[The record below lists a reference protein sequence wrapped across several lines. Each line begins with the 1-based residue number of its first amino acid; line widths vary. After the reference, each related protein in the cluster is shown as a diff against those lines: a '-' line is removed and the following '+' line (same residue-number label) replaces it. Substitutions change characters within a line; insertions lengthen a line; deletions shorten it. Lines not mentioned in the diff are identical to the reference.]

1 MIRGIS
7 IRCFGRSAHLAV
19 SRQCTSEHC
28 DVTAN
33 ELAVFYGDY
42 VLGVLA
48 QIPATRRAGGRCQQL
63 QSSPRGIISQQEPRC
78 SPVLPSCRRRSSS
91 SSVTDTVS
99 YGSSTSDQQL
109 GASAC
114 VCVCDAPDAAGDV
127 IEYVTSFGQKRA
139 LSAGVAS
146 TCTYVLCH
154 HRRKFRQ
161 QIADGLRTRNC
172 ASQCM
177 CGRCFAKTRQ
187 ICVDS

>member
-1 MIRGIS
+1 MQSVASVR
-7 IRCFGRSAHLAV
+7 
-19 SRQCTSEHC
+19 TSEHC
-28 DVTAN
+28 GITAN

-78 SPVLPSCRRRSSS
+78 SPVLPSCRRRRRSNSS

-99 YGSSTSDQQL
+99 YGSSTSDQPL
-109 GASAC
+109 GASAY
-114 VCVCDAPDAAGDV
+114 VCDAPDAAGDV
-127 IEYVTSFGQKRA
+127 TEYVTSFGQKHAPLARSVSS
-139 LSAGVAS
+139 LEEI
-146 TCTYVLCH
+146 H
-154 HRRKFRQ
+154 RQ
-161 QIADGLRTRNC
+161 QIADGLTTRNC